1 MTARGVR
8 DCGLIQGRSNAVGAP
23 GNSQSLANDSSW
35 LFGVERAVVSPATIS
50 QSENA
55 GDTVFVHPAY
65 QIRFPVQLSPC
76 RDHRLR
82 RFAVRVGNRPSG
94 SEAPI

>member
-35 LFGVERAVVSPATIS
+35 LFGVERAVVSPAAILIGYLKTYVWR
-50 QSENA
+50 QW
-55 GDTVFVHPAY
+55 
-65 QIRFPVQLSPC
+65 
-76 RDHRLR
+76 
-82 RFAVRVGNRPSG
+82 
-94 SEAPI
+94 